1 MHKKKSISKEKQ
13 QKTVVN
19 LVTSMLAKAITTKCH
34 MYRGKQNEQ
43 KTNIVA
49 IANITRQDSDIT
61 IDNNIENEI
70 SNDEKIN
77 KEYQVTKIKEKTNL
91 QGGTKLNHLM
101 FKKFGIKSEKQGNVR
116 TFTVKA
122 NVVEFKQNQKSKT
135 PKNKK
140 KTETS
145 TTATTE
151 TTATTATTTTS
162 SAATTAT
169 TETSSTETTETTETS
184 SAETTTSSAATTTTT
199 TTPDC
204 KAIYENMTIQ
214 DLRSEANRRKE
225 YNSNVTL
232 SNDKFPKLKLTKL
245 VCVENPNAL
254 SQDAAPK
261 YNYLSTSGSTKD
273 KLVQQLCQH
282 DVFASWY
289 NSNIIPIDQGVGD
302 VNSTLI
308 ETPPQPSPLSTL
320 TWGKDMLNDTS
331 ATSSAATTTTTTTP
345 DCKAIYENM
354 TIQDLRSEANRRK
367 EYNSNVTLS
376 NDKFP
381 KLKLTKLVCVEN
393 PNALSQDAA
402 PKYNYLSTS
411 GSTKDKLVQQL
422 CQHDVFASWYNS
434 NIIPIDQGVGDVNS
448 TLIETPP
455 QPSPLSTLTWGK
467 DMLNDTYETQGEW
480 SGDITKDALNF
491 QKIVTERYVDLYPK
505 IIKILPQFANKTK
518 KGIWL
523 WRCLFSNKNKRKVYT
538 FDDFINYNMK
548 QIKEEGKKKK
558 LSWKKRRI

>member
-1 MHKKKSISKEKQ
+1 
-13 QKTVVN
+13 
-19 LVTSMLAKAITTKCH
+19 MLAKAITTKCH

-320 TWGKDMLNDTS
+320 TWGKDMLNDT
-331 ATSSAATTTTTTTP
+331 
-345 DCKAIYENM
+345 
-354 TIQDLRSEANRRK
+354 
-367 EYNSNVTLS
+367 
-376 NDKFP
+376 
-381 KLKLTKLVCVEN
+381 
-393 PNALSQDAA
+393 
-402 PKYNYLSTS
+402 
-411 GSTKDKLVQQL
+411 
-422 CQHDVFASWYNS
+422 
-434 NIIPIDQGVGDVNS
+434 
-448 TLIETPP
+448 
-455 QPSPLSTLTWGK
+455 
-467 DMLNDTYETQGEW
+467 YETQGEW